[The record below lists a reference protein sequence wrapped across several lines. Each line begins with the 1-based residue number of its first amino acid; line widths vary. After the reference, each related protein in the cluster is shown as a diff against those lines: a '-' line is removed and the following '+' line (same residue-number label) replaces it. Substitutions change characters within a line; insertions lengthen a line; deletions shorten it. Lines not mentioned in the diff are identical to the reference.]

1 MTVAWPLLTR
11 AQQLVKKIGFLRVS
25 SPSAHA
31 PFVVAFNEGL
41 REGGFIEGQ
50 NLALEYSWAEG
61 KFDRLPKMAADL
73 IRNKVDVIVAMS
85 GDISIRAATTASST
99 VPVVFITGSD
109 PVQTGLVASLAR
121 PGGNVTGFSMVSN
134 ELMASANA
142 TAKALN
148 DRGLPS
154 GRGGKWTARSVIN
167 VRARL
172 AQ

>member
-1 MTVAWPLLTR
+1 MADIRRRKFIAFLGGMTVAWPL
-11 AQQLVKKIGFLRVS
+11 
-25 SPSAHA
+25 
-31 PFVVAFNEGL
+31 
-41 REGGFIEGQ
+41 
-50 NLALEYSWAEG
+50 
-61 KFDRLPKMAADL
+61 
-73 IRNKVDVIVAMS
+73 NKVGVIAAMS

-134 ELMASANA
+134 ELMASANT

-167 VRARL
+167 VSCSAED
-172 AQ
+172 

>member
-1 MTVAWPLLTR
+1 MTVAWPL
-11 AQQLVKKIGFLRVS
+11 
-25 SPSAHA
+25 
-31 PFVVAFNEGL
+31 
-41 REGGFIEGQ
+41 
-50 NLALEYSWAEG
+50 
-61 KFDRLPKMAADL
+61 
-73 IRNKVDVIVAMS
+73 NKVGVIAAMS

-99 VPVVFITGSD
+99 VPVIFITGSD

-154 GRGGKWTARSVIN
+154 GRGGKWTAHSVIN

-172 AQ
+172 KD